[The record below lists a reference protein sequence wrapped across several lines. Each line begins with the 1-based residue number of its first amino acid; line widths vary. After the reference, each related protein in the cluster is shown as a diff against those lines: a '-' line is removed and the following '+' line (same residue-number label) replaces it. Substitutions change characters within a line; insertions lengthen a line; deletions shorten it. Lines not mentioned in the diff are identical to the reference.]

1 MKKKECTKVPITA
14 HRWSKIRAKNWHWVF
29 QHRFCEAEQIGVNS
43 GKIERKKKVE
53 AVLSKEFCCKW
64 GQKKGVIT
72 TFSHKF
78 ETFSNYFWYNSVRR
92 HSNKMFGLQGK
103 LLLWCQIL
111 KDLGK
116 KWSELKYTFHLKQ
129 NHDFFI
135 IYIDF

>member
-1 MKKKECTKVPITA
+1 
-14 HRWSKIRAKNWHWVF
+14 
-29 QHRFCEAEQIGVNS
+29 
-43 GKIERKKKVE
+43 
-53 AVLSKEFCCKW
+53 
-64 GQKKGVIT
+64 
-72 TFSHKF
+72 
-78 ETFSNYFWYNSVRR
+78 
-92 HSNKMFGLQGK
+92 MFGLQGK